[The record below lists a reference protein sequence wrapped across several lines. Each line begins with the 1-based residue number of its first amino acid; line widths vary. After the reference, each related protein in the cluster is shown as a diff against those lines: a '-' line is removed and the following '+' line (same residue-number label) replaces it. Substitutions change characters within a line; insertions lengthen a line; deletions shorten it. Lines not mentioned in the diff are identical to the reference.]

1 MTDNSPS
8 VHEMERL
15 LEQAIVNY
23 SYVHMTKGEEAAEP
37 FLQRLNEM
45 IADGAIPEALKQK
58 TRRNIRS
65 LGFQKE
71 KNVIELLHEEL
82 RKPAALERVT
92 DLMLMLKDLELLI
105 ATCEQFASDNLL
117 KGESL
122 ISSVALK
129 LREKSI
135 LDSAEKTE
143 TVAEIAIRLTAMELA
158 VLDEL
163 FDEVPWPDASQPKQ
177 WYHMNDLSIK
187 IKQGLTN
194 IKSDIMAELMDA
206 RRRRMQIEFGE

>member
-92 DLMLMLKDLELLI
+92 DLMLMPKDLELLI